1 MRTVAPGARIL
12 VRDAEWVVRRVDRT
26 STGGQAISA
35 IGISELVRDKE
46 AVFLTEI
53 EQQFKSEIQV
63 LKPEE
68 TKLTADESPQYRSSI
83 LYMESLLR
91 RKPPTDEKIY
101 TGHKGAMDS
110 VDYQFDPAIQA
121 LEQPRQRILIADAVG
136 LGKTLEAGILVS
148 ELIRRGRGKRILV
161 VALKSMLTQ
170 FQKEWWSRFTIPLT
184 RLDSIGIQRIRR
196 DIPTNSNPFY
206 YYDKSIISI
215 DTLKQDT
222 EYRNYLEKS
231 HWDIIVIDEAQNVA
245 ERGSKSSQR
254 AKLAKLLADKSDTL
268 IMLSATPHDGKA
280 KSFASLMNMLD
291 PTAIADEDEY
301 TKDDIKGLFIRRFK
315 KDIKHQVTEAFKER
329 VINEVHIPA
338 SQVEEEAYESLK
350 KINFSKL
357 DARRSGS
364 ILIKTSL
371 QKALFSSPAACLQT
385 VNNRLTKLRKTE
397 DPAYYV
403 DIRELEQLK
412 TAVEEIDS
420 ENFSKYQKLLK
431 LLQSKDDYGWS
442 RKSKTDRLVI
452 FTERIETL
460 KFLNVQ
466 LTKDMKLK
474 EKEVEILHGGMS
486 DIEQQRIVED
496 FGREEAPV
504 RLLLASDVASEGIN
518 LHYIS
523 HRLIHFDIPWSLM
536 IFKQRNGRIDRYGQT
551 EAPRIDYLITD
562 SINSEIMGDTRILQ
576 LLIQKDEQAAKNIG
590 DPASFMKLYD
600 IEEEEKFTA
609 RAIEE
614 NKSAKDLDIELN
626 NNLEFDP
633 LKLLMGTE
641 PQPTGEKIKEKTAKG
656 ISFYRNNFEYMQNA
670 LAHLENTE
678 RVHYKQYPEDK
689 RIDITMPED
698 LKQRYKRLP
707 REIYPKEDTLVLTED
722 INRIKEEI
730 KNSRKNESAWPEAS
744 YLWEL
749 SPAVEWANDR
759 MLAAFGRH
767 EAPVITLNTSIEP
780 NETIFILSGLI
791 PNRKGQPLI
800 HEWFGVRFKNG
811 KYTDTLSF
819 QEILDKTQLHKRV
832 YPNRGHEPNTE
843 SLQKL
848 LKPAVQKAEEY
859 MLKKRTEFETS
870 INEKLQEQLDEL
882 DILKD
887 RKLFNLESKFEK
899 SKLLPQVKNSR
910 KSREEREIEKIFS
923 QYLDWIQETM
933 TTEKHAW
940 VQVVV
945 LLHRSTDN
953 EII

>member
-1 MRTVAPGARIL
+1 MHTIAPGARIL

-26 STGGQAISA
+26 STGGQAISV

-53 EQQFKSEIQV
+53 EKQFKSEIQV

-68 TKLTADESPQYRSSI
+68 TRLKIDDSPQYRRSM
-83 LYMESLLR
+83 LYLESLLR

-148 ELIRRGRGKRILV
+148 ELIRRGKGKRILV

-301 TKDDIKGLFIRRFK
+301 TKEDIKGLFMRRFK

-338 SQVEEEAYESLK
+338 SQVEEEAYETLK

-385 VNNRLTKLRKTE
+385 ITNRLTKLRKTE
-397 DPAYYV
+397 DPAYYS
-403 DIRELEQLK
+403 DIKELEQLK
-412 TAVEEIDS
+412 TAVEEIDP
-420 ENFSKYQKLLK
+420 ENFSKYRKLLNF
-431 LLQSKDDYGWS
+431 LQSKDDYGWS

-460 KFLNVQ
+460 KFLNSQ

-504 RLLLASDVASEGIN
+504 RLLLASDVA
-518 LHYIS
+518 
-523 HRLIHFDIPWSLM
+523 R
-536 IFKQRNGRIDRYGQT
+536 GQ
-551 EAPRIDYLITD
+551 E
-562 SINSEIMGDTRILQ
+562 S
-576 LLIQKDEQAAKNIG
+576 
-590 DPASFMKLYD
+590 
-600 IEEEEKFTA
+600 
-609 RAIEE
+609 
-614 NKSAKDLDIELN
+614 
-626 NNLEFDP
+626 
-633 LKLLMGTE
+633 
-641 PQPTGEKIKEKTAKG
+641 
-656 ISFYRNNFEYMQNA
+656 
-670 LAHLENTE
+670 NTE
-678 RVHYKQYPEDK
+678 N
-689 RIDITMPED
+689 
-698 LKQRYKRLP
+698 L
-707 REIYPKEDTLVLTED
+707 
-722 INRIKEEI
+722 
-730 KNSRKNESAWPEAS
+730 
-744 YLWEL
+744 
-749 SPAVEWANDR
+749 
-759 MLAAFGRH
+759 
-767 EAPVITLNTSIEP
+767 
-780 NETIFILSGLI
+780 
-791 PNRKGQPLI
+791 
-800 HEWFGVRFKNG
+800 
-811 KYTDTLSF
+811 
-819 QEILDKTQLHKRV
+819 QE
-832 YPNRGHEPNTE
+832 
-843 SLQKL
+843 L

-859 MLKKRTEFETS
+859 MLNKRTEFESS

-887 RKLFNLESKFEK
+887 RKLFNLETKFEK

-910 KSREEREIEKIFS
+910 KSREEREINKVFS
-923 QYLDWIQETM
+923 QYLDWIEETM

-940 VQVVV
+940 VQVVAI
-945 LLHRSTDN
+945 LTGEL
-953 EII
+953 

>member
-1 MRTVAPGARIL
+1 MHTIAPGARIL
-12 VRDAEWVVRRVDRT
+12 VRDAEWIVRRVDRT

-53 EQQFKSEIQV
+53 EEQFKSRIQV

-68 TKLTADESPQYRSSI
+68 TVLVPDESPQYRSSI

-91 RKPPTDEKIY
+91 RKPPTDNMIY

-148 ELIRRGRGKRILV
+148 ELIRRGKGKRILV

-254 AKLAKLLADKSDTL
+254 ARLAKLLADKSDTL

-291 PTAIADEDEY
+291 PTAIADEENY

-329 VINEVHIPA
+329 IINEVHIPA
-338 SQVEEEAYESLK
+338 SQVEEEAYETLK
-350 KINFSKL
+350 KISFSKL

-364 ILIKTSL
+364 ILFKTTL

-385 VNNRLTKLRKTE
+385 INNRLTKLRKTE
-397 DPAYYV
+397 DPAYYA

-431 LLQSKDDYGWS
+431 LLQSKDEYGWS

-460 KFLNVQ
+460 KFLHAQ
-466 LTKDMKLK
+466 LTKDLKLK

-518 LHYIS
+518 LHYLS

-551 EAPRIDYLITD
+551 EAPGIDYLITD

-600 IEEEEKFTA
+600 IEEEEKHIA

-614 NKSAKDLDIELN
+614 NKSAKDLDIEFN

-633 LKLLMGTE
+633 LKFLMGTA
-641 PQPTGEKIKEKTAKG
+641 PQPTGEKVKEKTVKG

-707 REIYPKEDTLVLTED
+707 REIYPREDTLVLTED

-749 SPAVEWANDR
+749 SPAIEWANDR

-800 HEWFGVRFKNG
+800 HKWFGVRFKNE

-819 QEILDKTQLHKRV
+819 QEVLDKTQLHKRV
-832 YPNRGHEPNTE
+832 YPNRGQESNTE

-859 MLKKRTEFETS
+859 MLQKRTEFETS

-882 DILKD
+882 DNLKE
-887 RKLFNLESKFEK
+887 RKLFNLELKFEK
-899 SKLLPQVKNSR
+899 SRLLPQVKNSR
-910 KSREEREIEKIFS
+910 KSREEREINKVFS
-923 QYLDWIQETM
+923 QYLDWIEETM

-940 VQVVV
+940 VQVVAV
-945 LLHRSTDN
+945 LRGQV
-953 EII
+953 